1 MRSVRACA
9 DRSKV
14 SRKSHRGRRLVRL
27 DNEDSSADG
36 FVGAQAPLVGL
47 DRTHREVRVAT
58 VLDESGVQIAVERP
72 YRCGTRMITIGSLM
86 RDFGDWA
93 VR

>member
-1 MRSVRACA
+1 M
-9 DRSKV
+9 
-14 SRKSHRGRRLVRL
+14 
-27 DNEDSSADG
+27 
-36 FVGAQAPLVGL
+36 VGL